1 MKFMHRTLYPLM
13 LMLWVLAGCVAPTPS
28 AAPSGN
34 AQPETVT
41 PAAIQE
47 LIIGLPSDNFRTDER
62 ANLGMYYTGI
72 YDVLVRMN
80 PDYQLTPMLATEW
93 EFIEPN
99 TWRFTLRQGITF
111 HDGQP
116 FTAAAVKA
124 TMDRLAAIGAN
135 TAQLGPDSTKIID
148 DYTVEITPTAPNRR
162 LLQQLAHPSYSI
174 IAPGSD
180 PATKPVGTG
189 SFKFVEYVKGERLVI
204 ERNDAYWGTVP
215 TLAKI
220 TYRFIPDNNTRVLAL
235 QAGEIQLAYNIQREV
250 AGNIATMDGL
260 KIATSTVGAYEAIYV
275 NAHGEEPYTIGQ
287 DPAVRAALAHAIDKS
302 VIVNDVWLGN
312 AEVNSS
318 MIPVRI
324 LGDAAQLIQGKPHD
338 PEQAK
343 QLLETAGWVD
353 SDGDGIRE
361 KEGRPL
367 QLVMIVGY
375 PIPEIHQPLPEIVQ
389 AQLRTVG
396 IDLIIETTPDTATY
410 EERLELGT
418 GDLWVE
424 IGNQN
429 DANPC
434 FLPGGL
440 FYSKS
445 TWGAYPR
452 LFAPGAEFDAF
463 LEACQTAVEVEDVK
477 QNAAEA
483 MRVAIDQ
490 ENIVLP
496 VAGIFNIYG
505 LSTKVQGFVAHPS
518 GVNQRWEAVF
528 LSE

>member
-1 MKFMHRTLYPLM
+1 MNFFRKSFY
-13 LMLWVLAGCVAPTPS
+13 LWALCVWLLAACVAP
-28 AAPSGN
+28 AAVPADVGQTDP
-34 AQPETVT
+34 AK
-41 PAAIQE
+41 PAANQE
-47 LIIGLPSDNFRTDER
+47 LIVGLASDNFRTDER
-62 ANLGMYYTGI
+62 ANVGMYYMGI
-72 YDVLVRMN
+72 YDVLVRMT
-80 PDYQLTPMLATEW
+80 PDYQLIPMLATEW
-93 EFIEPN
+93 EFVEPN
-99 TWRFTLRQGITF
+99 TWRFKLRKDVTF

-124 TMDRLAAIGAN
+124 TMDRLAAAGVS
-135 TAQLGPDSTKIID
+135 TAQLGPDSTQIID
-148 DYTVEITPTAPNRR
+148 EYTVEITPTAPNRR

-204 ERNDAYWGTVP
+204 ERNAAYWGVVP
-215 TLAKI
+215 TLTKI
-220 TYRFIPDNNTRVLAL
+220 TFRFIPDNNTRVLAL
-235 QAGEIQLAYNIQREV
+235 QAGEIQLAYNVPREV
-250 AGNIATMDGL
+250 AGALAATDGL
-260 KIATSTVGAYEAIYV
+260 KIVTSSVGAYEAIYV
-275 NAHGEEPYTIGQ
+275 NVHGEEPYTIGQ
-287 DPAVRAALAHAIDKS
+287 DPAVRAALAHAIDKE
-302 VIVNDVWLGN
+302 VIVKDVWLGN
-312 AEVNSS
+312 AELNAS

-324 LGDAAQLIQGKPHD
+324 LGDAAKIIQGKPHD
-338 PEQAK
+338 TAQAK
-343 QLLETAGWVD
+343 QLLKEAGWAD
-353 SDGDGIRE
+353 NDGDGILE
-361 KEGRPL
+361 KDGRPL
-367 QLVMIVGY
+367 QLVMVVGY

-389 AQLRTVG
+389 AQLREVG
-396 IDLIIETTPDTATY
+396 IDLKIETTPDTASY
-410 EERLELGT
+410 EARLELGT

-445 TWGAYPR
+445 NWGAYPR
-452 LFAPGAEFDAF
+452 LFAPGAEFDTY
-463 LEACQTAVEVEDVK
+463 LEACQSAVGVDEVK

-483 MRVAIDQ
+483 MRVIIDQ

-505 LSTKVQGFVAHPS
+505 LAQTVQGFSAHPS
-518 GVNQRWEAVF
+518 GVNQRWEEVF

>member
-1 MKFMHRTLYPLM
+1 MNFRNRLIPLLTL
-13 LMLWVLAGCVAPTPS
+13 LWLLTACAVAPSNDSP
-28 AAPSGN
+28 APA
-34 AQPETVT
+34 AQPAALT
-41 PAAIQE
+41 PAADQA
-47 LIIGLPSDNFRTDER
+47 LIVGLPSDNFRTDER

-72 YDVLVRMN
+72 YDVLVRMT
-80 PDYQLTPMLATEW
+80 PDYQLIPMLATEW
-93 EFIEPN
+93 EFVEPN
-99 TWRFTLRQGITF
+99 TWRFILRQGVTF

-124 TMDRLAAIGAN
+124 TMDRLAAIGSN
-135 TAQLGPDSTKIID
+135 SAQLGPDSTQIID
-148 DYTVEITPTAPNRR
+148 DYTVEITPTTPNRR

-180 PATKPVGTG
+180 PATQPIGTG
-189 SFKFVEYVKGERLVI
+189 SFKFVDYVKGEHLMI
-204 ERNDAYWGTVP
+204 ERNPDYWGTVP
-215 TLAKI
+215 TLSKI
-220 TYRFIPDNNTRVLAL
+220 TFRFIPDNNTRVLAL
-235 QAGEIQLAYNIQREV
+235 QAGEIHLAYNVPREV
-250 AGNIATMDGL
+250 AGTLAETDGL
-260 KIATSTVGAYEAIYV
+260 TVATSPVGAYEAIYV
-275 NAHGEEPYTIGQ
+275 NVHGEEPYTIGQ
-287 DPAVRAALAHAIDKS
+287 EPAVRAALAHAIDES
-302 VIVNDVWLGN
+302 TIVNDVWLGN
-312 AEVNSS
+312 AEINTS

-324 LGDAAQLIQGKPHD
+324 LGDAAQIVQGTPYD
-338 PEQAK
+338 PSAAQ
-343 QLLETAGWVD
+343 QLLEEAGWVD
-353 SDGDGIRE
+353 ADGDGVRE

-367 QLVMIVGY
+367 QLVMVVGY

-389 AQLRTVG
+389 AQLRAVG
-396 IDLIIETTPDTATY
+396 IDLKIETTPDTASY
-410 EERLELGT
+410 EARLELGE

-452 LFAPGAEFDAF
+452 LFAPGAEFDTY
-463 LEACQTAVEVEDVK
+463 LEACQSAVTVEEVK

-483 MRVAIDQ
+483 MRVVIDQ
-490 ENIVLP
+490 EKIVLP

-505 LSTKVQGFVAHPS
+505 LSTKVQGFAAHPS
-518 GVNQRWEAVF
+518 GVNQRWEELF